1 MTVAE
6 GLTIKVWVPEVWD
19 VVTLNADPDW
29 SIGRMKEEALWTATG
44 RRLDPGRYAVKLRG
58 ARVLDETVTLADLE
72 AREGTPFI
80 VLPARRRPVR

>member
-6 GLTIKVWVPEVWD
+6 GLTIKVWVPDVWD
-19 VVTLNADPDW
+19 VVALNAGSDW
-29 SIGRMKEEALWTATG
+29 SIAQMKEEALRAATG
-44 RRLDPGRYAVKLRG
+44 RKFDPSRYEVKLRG
-58 ARVLDETVTLADLE
+58 ARVLDETLTLADLE